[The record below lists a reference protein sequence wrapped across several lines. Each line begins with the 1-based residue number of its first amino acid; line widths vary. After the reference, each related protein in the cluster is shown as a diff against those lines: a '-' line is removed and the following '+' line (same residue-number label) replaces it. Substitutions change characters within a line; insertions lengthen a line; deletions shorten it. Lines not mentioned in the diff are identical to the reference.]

1 VIITHPAVTFCQK
14 LGNITKKFIVANQ
27 NLTDEDL
34 VKLILQGKT
43 ECFEVIVDRY
53 ERQILAYTARL
64 LNFHQQDAE
73 DVTSETFFRAYRSIA
88 SFKSNLKFSSWLY
101 RIAHNTAVNLIKDK
115 SKLFYIDLDDFWF
128 VHSPQKD
135 QKIDTKDLDKIL
147 DKLSV
152 TDRSLLVLFHLEEK
166 SLKEIGDIFKLTQ
179 NTVAVKLRRAR
190 ARATKILKNLYD

>member
-1 VIITHPAVTFCQK
+1 M
-14 LGNITKKFIVANQ
+14 NQ
-27 NLTDEDL
+27 NLADEDV
-34 VKLILQGKT
+34 VKLILQGNT

-73 DVTSETFFRAYRSIA
+73 DVTSETFFKAYKSLA
-88 SFKSNLKFSSWLY
+88 SFKPHLKFSSWLY

-128 VHSPQKD
+128 VPQPHKEEIFD
-135 QKIDTKDLDKIL
+135 KNDLDKIL

-152 TDRSLLVLFHLEEK
+152 TDRSLLILFHLEEK
-166 SLKEIGDIFKLTQ
+166 SLKEIGDIFKLSQ

-190 ARATKILKNLYD
+190 NRATKILTQLYGKL